1 MFSVNNVQDVK
12 RVLET
17 VLLASPLP
25 LSLAELKRAF
35 EEELHN
41 DLLRRALED
50 LREDWRDKGVE
61 LVSVAEGW
69 RFQTRP
75 EFQAYL
81 DRLNPEKP
89 PKYSRAV
96 LETLAVIAYRQPAT
110 RGDIE
115 EIRGVTVSSNIV
127 KTLEERG
134 WIEVVGHKEVPGR
147 PALYGT
153 TKRFLGDLGLRSLSE
168 LPSLPELARD
178 LALIGADE
186 APPPT
191 E

>member
-168 LPSLPELARD
+168 LPPLPELAKD